1 MPYMRIA
8 TVSPSSL
15 ADWLIARGR
24 HFVTTDEVAEL
35 VGVDPGVVPVSL
47 QRARDA
53 RKLVSV
59 TKGGWVPVPPEY
71 REAGA
76 PPALHFID
84 PLMGHLGHPYYVGF
98 LSAARLYGASHQV
111 PMVLQVATP
120 ALLRDRRVGEGR
132 LEFIRRSATAARPTK
147 VHNVPTGRVRVAA
160 PEVVVLDLVET
171 PEAGGG
177 LGNVATV
184 MGELIREALLDGQAV
199 AAAAATYPTAVIRR
213 VGHLL
218 EWVAGEIGESIDL
231 GPLEPLV
238 AAAGYT
244 PLAPRSALVGSRDR
258 RWHVVVNTT
267 VEHEL

>member
-1 MPYMRIA
+1 MTYMRIA
-8 TVSPSSL
+8 TVSPSNL

-35 VGVDPGVVPVSL
+35 VGVEPGVVPVSL

-53 RKLVSV
+53 RKIVSV

-84 PLMGHLGHPYYVGF
+84 PLMRHLGHPYYVGF

-111 PMVLQVATP
+111 PMVLHVATP
-120 ALLRDRRVGEGR
+120 ALLRDRRVGQG
-132 LEFIRRSATAARPTK
+132 LPEFIRRAATAERPTK
-147 VHNVPTGRVRVAA
+147 VHNVPTCRVNVAA
-160 PEVVVLDLVET
+160 PEVVALDRIEA
-171 PEAGGG
+171 PEVGGG

-184 MGELIREALLDGQAV
+184 VGDLIREGLLDGQAIAT
-199 AAAAATYPTAVIRR
+199 AAVTYPTAVIQR

-218 EWVAGEIGESIDL
+218 EWVAGEIGESVDL
-231 GPLEPLV
+231 GHARATRLGSGIHPSRP
-238 AAAGYT
+238 
-244 PLAPRSALVGSRDR
+244 ALGGRGFP
-258 RWHVVVNTT
+258 
-267 VEHEL
+267 